1 MNDSE
6 INDARQQKEFRLITF
21 SNYGRSKVKQELLN
35 SLNNYK
41 IEPACYWSIE
51 IICSGHYQDLWD
63 ILLLYM
69 SRYIHIGNPK
79 LPIYMDMRF
88 KAFKTIIDN
97 SYIDNEL
104 NLRNNE
110 KIRKLFAELV
120 CILCRSSKKHAFESL
135 SIKDI
140 NDFDITNLT
149 NRLKAPNINYGQQIF
164 KKEDPKELF
173 IAINEFTYH
182 ISKSKNITDACY
194 WLECILQFETICKKK
209 KIKCSCE
216 RRSLVPVNEKYQMEI
231 VWMVWHAILNE
242 VENKKLQVY
251 SKIITSL
258 LNLYCIKF
266 NPGVK
271 KRRKYLIYSA
281 ISFLTENI
289 DFSIPLVDNKEYI
302 ENITNKINIIYKE
315 VKKNEITPKI
325 DYLFNGIEKSN
336 TEKSIDK
343 LEKLNLALNL

>member
-1 MNDSE
+1 
-6 INDARQQKEFRLITF
+6 
-21 SNYGRSKVKQELLN
+21 
-35 SLNNYK
+35 
-41 IEPACYWSIE
+41 
-51 IICSGHYQDLWD
+51 
-63 ILLLYM
+63 
-69 SRYIHIGNPK
+69 
-79 LPIYMDMRF
+79 
-88 KAFKTIIDN
+88 
-97 SYIDNEL
+97 
-104 NLRNNE
+104 
-110 KIRKLFAELV
+110 
-120 CILCRSSKKHAFESL
+120 
-135 SIKDI
+135 
-140 NDFDITNLT
+140 
-149 NRLKAPNINYGQQIF
+149 
-164 KKEDPKELF
+164 
-173 IAINEFTYH
+173 
-182 ISKSKNITDACY
+182 
-194 WLECILQFETICKKK
+194 
-209 KIKCSCE
+209 
-216 RRSLVPVNEKYQMEI
+216 MEI